1 MTWDMVLV
9 TVTLFS
15 VLLLMILF
23 VLISLIWQDRAPHKR
38 EKHSK
43 HAQTLASRP
52 PELEKISRHESS
64 LA

>member
-23 VLISLIWQDRAPHKR
+23 VLVSLIWQDQAPRKR
-38 EKHSK
+38 ENDSR

-52 PELEKISRHESS
+52 PEPDKVSGHESS

>member
-1 MTWDMVLV
+1 MTWDMALV

-23 VLISLIWQDRAPHKR
+23 VLVSLIWQNRAPHKPG
-38 EKHSK
+38 KNSK
-43 HAQTLASRP
+43 HARALTSRP
-52 PELEKISRHESS
+52 PELDKVSGHESS

>member
-23 VLISLIWQDRAPHKR
+23 VLVSLIWQDQAPQKPV
-38 EKHSK
+38 KKPK
-43 HAQTLASRP
+43 HARALAARP
-52 PELEKISRHESS
+52 PEPDKISGHESS